1 MMTQESARMPR
12 MSKLL
17 ELLGSYSVQPTSEV
31 GLDVHELREK
41 VRTSHE
47 FTTAEIDYLL
57 RAIEWCVKQQPP
69 VPRL

>member
-1 MMTQESARMPR
+1 MMMQESPRMPR

-41 VRTSHE
+41 VRASHE
-47 FTTAEIDYLL
+47 FTIAEAEYLL
-57 RAIEWCVKQQPP
+57 RAIDWCVKRQPP
-69 VPRL
+69 E